1 MTRHPRL
8 VALTSTGQVSGAE
21 RVLIRVLAQAKE
33 AGWQVTCAAPDG
45 DLRRELAAVG
55 VDHIA
60 LPELGLAEGSKPV
73 AVART
78 LRAWARAARI
88 VRRASN
94 ETDVVLVNALMALP
108 VVRLARPR
116 PPVVWLAH
124 DVVVRPDRMRLYRWC
139 RTSLTGVIGVSEA
152 VAGKLRGGRAWVE
165 VVHNGVTWPVAPAPT
180 PDRTPDTAPDP
191 DATSSPV
198 VVGLNG
204 LMTSWKGHHV
214 LLDALPHLDKGV
226 RIELMG
232 GRLVKD
238 GEYADGVRS
247 RAEKEGGGRVAVLGH
262 VSDPLQQMRGWDI
275 AVSASTDPEACPLSV
290 LEAMSL
296 GLPVVASDHG
306 GSPEVLAGHG
316 HLVPPGDPVALAAA
330 INRLVA
336 DPERRQRDGSAGRAR
351 VESHH
356 QQVVQTGV
364 LLDRLDRTVAS
375 VVEVAP

>member
-1 MTRHPRL
+1 MTRPSRL
-8 VALTSTGQVSGAE
+8 MALTSTGQVSGAE
-21 RVLIRVLAQAKE
+21 RVLIRVLAQAKD

-45 DLRRELAAVG
+45 DLRRELSALG
-55 VDHIA
+55 IDHVA

-78 LRAWARAARI
+78 LKAWAQAARI
-88 VRRASN
+88 VRRAS
-94 ETDVVLVNALMALP
+94 TGADVVLVNALMALP

-139 RTSLTGVIGVSEA
+139 RPSLTGVIGVSEA
-152 VAGKLRGGRAWVE
+152 VARKLRGGRPWVE
-165 VVHNGVTWPVAPAPT
+165 VVHNGVTWPVAPAPS
-180 PDRTPDTAPDP
+180 PSDTDSGT
-191 DATSSPV
+191 DTGSSTAPV

-214 LLDALPHLDKGV
+214 LLDALPHLDSRV
-226 RIELMG
+226 HIELMG

-247 RAEKEGGGRVAVLGH
+247 RAETEGAGRVKVLGH
-262 VSDPLQQMRGWDI
+262 VADPLQQMRGWTI

-316 HLVPPGDPVALAAA
+316 HLVSPGDPLALAEAV
-330 INRLVA
+330 NHLVD
-336 DPERRQRDGSAGRAR
+336 DPELRRQDGAAGRDR

-356 QQVVQTGV
+356 QQAVQTGALLD
-364 LLDRLDRTVAS
+364 LLDRTAMS
-375 VVEVAP
+375 AVEVSQ

>member
-1 MTRHPRL
+1 MSRPPRL
-8 VALTSTGQVSGAE
+8 MALTSTGQVSGAE

-45 DLRRELAAVG
+45 DLRRELSALG
-55 VDHIA
+55 IDHVA

-78 LRAWARAARI
+78 LKAWARAARI
-88 VRRASN
+88 VRRASAGA
-94 ETDVVLVNALMALP
+94 DVVLVNALMALP

-139 RTSLTGVIGVSEA
+139 RPSLTGVIGVSEA
-152 VAGKLRGGRAWVE
+152 VACKLRGGRPWVE
-165 VVHNGVTWPVAPAPT
+165 VVHNGVTWPVAPASDSPE
-180 PDRTPDTAPDP
+180 PIDANGSSTA
-191 DATSSPV
+191 PV

-214 LLDALPHLDKGV
+214 LLDSLPHLDPRV

-247 RAEKEGGGRVAVLGH
+247 RVETEGAGRVTVLGH
-262 VSDPLQQMRGWDI
+262 VADPLQQMRGWTI
-275 AVSASTDPEACPLSV
+275 SVSASTDPEACPLSV

-316 HLVPPGDPVALAAA
+316 HLIPPGDPLALAAA
-330 INRLVA
+330 INRLVD
-336 DPERRQRDGSAGRAR
+336 DPELRQRDGAAGRSR

-356 QQVVQTGV
+356 QQAVQTAV
-364 LLDRLDRTVAS
+364 LLDLLARTATPVA
-375 VVEVAP
+375 EVSR